1 MGVRGP
7 EGRVRHGV
15 PGIRVGQGRDRRRG
29 DGVQEAEGRRQPP
42 AGGDRRGHDLPAAGV
57 PGRAPQE
64 DPHER
69 HDRTGPTGRS
79 GGARASWEAS
89 RTGTARRCSSA
100 RASGTSPRTNGPTGV
115 TSTCPGSMTT
125 CRKRTGHRAM
135 DGHDPK
141 CATFRALPAQQPL
154 RRLPCGPGQILGRRC
169 GAPWQRLHPGR
180 PHQELGGKNAA
191 LNMLWVMLIK
201 WILWRDCCFRQSCH
215 RIHQCEKR
223 SFSYEEMR

>member
-89 RTGTARRCSSA
+89 GREQRADARL
-100 RASGTSPRTNGPTGV
+100 RAHQVR
-115 TSTCPGSMTT
+115 
-125 CRKRTGHRAM
+125 HRERMAQ
-135 DGHDPK
+135 P
-141 CATFRALPAQQPL
+141 ALPRHVPA
-154 RRLPCGPGQILGRRC
+154 R
-169 GAPWQRLHPGR
+169 
-180 PHQELGGKNAA
+180 
-191 LNMLWVMLIK
+191 
-201 WILWRDCCFRQSCH
+201 
-215 RIHQCEKR
+215 
-223 SFSYEEMR
+223 

>member
-1 MGVRGP
+1 MRGTGLHGGLDTAEGEVPAAHGALLARRALQDAADPPRMGVRGP

-89 RTGTARRCSSA
+89 RTGTAR
-100 RASGTSPRTNGPTGV
+100 
-115 TSTCPGSMTT
+115 
-125 CRKRTGHRAM
+125 
-135 DGHDPK
+135 
-141 CATFRALPAQQPL
+141 
-154 RRLPCGPGQILGRRC
+154 
-169 GAPWQRLHPGR
+169 
-180 PHQELGGKNAA
+180 
-191 LNMLWVMLIK
+191 
-201 WILWRDCCFRQSCH
+201 
-215 RIHQCEKR
+215 
-223 SFSYEEMR
+223 